1 MTSCCL
7 GLCDDFLFFFFLVCF
22 VVRKFFYC
30 MIWIE
35 VTLLYRKEGWF
46 DCSLLTICSFFCV
59 IWIDLFWIQ
68 GCDCGDGENVFFC
81 GLFWLILVSWLF
93 YENCAFCVWFW
104 CWRWLIFFGISW
116 WVWIFIIF
124 HCLRDHDKHVVMEC
138 GVYFNKGIF
147 VNIHVLNLDSG
158 IFWQHWTK

>member
-1 MTSCCL
+1 MIC
-7 GLCDDFLFFFFLVCF
+7 FFFFLVCF
-22 VVRKFFYC
+22 VVRKFFYR

-59 IWIDLFWIQ
+59 IWIDLFWIL
-68 GCDCGDGENVFFC
+68 GCDCGDGENVFFFVVYF
-81 GLFWLILVSWLF
+81 GLVTVLWELCVLCMILMLKV
-93 YENCAFCVWFW
+93 VD
-104 CWRWLIFFGISW
+104 FFGISW
-116 WVWIFIIF
+116 WVWIFIVF

-147 VNIHVLNLDSG
+147 RWGN
-158 IFWQHWTK
+158 